1 MQYIKLSILLLFLSI
16 YIYYTNN
23 DDTLNAKDIV
33 ITNIFNGISIF
44 FMAILVYFVV
54 MYGFNKGL
62 YHTILTWCIF
72 VIATPIP
79 EAGLIVSV
87 PLKNLLNINLDY
99 TQSAVTCISL
109 IYIIYSYIYLK
120 KYMSESKEGKF
131 IVTIFELFEIKIFI
145 ISIFAS
151 ISISYLL
158 NSLIDYMLYD
168 HKDIFKR
175 HNLMIFIFTMALIIY
190 YFYILKRIKIL

>member
-1 MQYIKLSILLLFLSI
+1 MDYINLSILLLCLGM
-16 YIYYTNN
+16 YIYYVNN
-23 DDTLNAKDIV
+23 KELNTKEIV
-33 ITNIFNGISIF
+33 ITNIFNGISVF
-44 FMAILVYFVV
+44 FMAVLVYFVV

-62 YHTILTWCIF
+62 YHTVLTWCIF

-99 TQSAVTCISL
+99 TQMVVTCLSL
-109 IYIIYSYIYLK
+109 VYIIYSYIYLK
-120 KYMSESKEGKF
+120 KYMSESKEGQF

-158 NSLIDYMLYD
+158 NNFIDYMLYD
-168 HKDIFKR
+168 HKNIFKP
-175 HNLMIFIFTMALIIY
+175 HNLMILVFTMALIIY
-190 YFYILKRIKIL
+190 YFYIMKRIKIL

>member
-1 MQYIKLSILLLFLSI
+1 MDYINLSILLLCLGM
-16 YIYYTNN
+16 YMYYVNN
-23 DDTLNAKDIV
+23 KELNTKEIV
-33 ITNIFNGISIF
+33 MTNIFNGISVF
-44 FMAILVYFVV
+44 FMAVLVYFVV

-62 YHTILTWCIF
+62 YHTVLTWCIF

-99 TQSAVTCISL
+99 TQMVVTCL
-109 IYIIYSYIYLK
+109 ALVYIIYSYVYLK

-158 NSLIDYMLYD
+158 NNFIDYMLYD
-168 HKDIFKR
+168 HKNIFKP
-175 HNLMIFIFTMALIIY
+175 HNLMILVFTMTLIIY
-190 YFYILKRIKIL
+190 YFYIMKRIKIL

>member
-1 MQYIKLSILLLFLSI
+1 MDYINLSILLLCLGM
-16 YIYYTNN
+16 YIYYVNN
-23 DDTLNAKDIV
+23 KELNTKEIV
-33 ITNIFNGISIF
+33 ITNIFNGISVF
-44 FMAILVYFVV
+44 FMAVLVYFVV

-62 YHTILTWCIF
+62 YHTVLTWCIF

-99 TQSAVTCISL
+99 TQMVVTCLSL
-109 IYIIYSYIYLK
+109 VYIIYSYVYLK
-120 KYMSESKEGKF
+120 KNMSESKEGKF

-158 NSLIDYMLYD
+158 NNFIDYMLYD
-168 HKDIFKR
+168 HKNIFKP
-175 HNLMIFIFTMALIIY
+175 HNLMILVFTMALIIY
-190 YFYILKRIKIL
+190 YFYIMKRIKIL